1 MRRVIPIGRFS
12 GFALEA
18 VVQRGFAAELILR
31 GAHEYSTK
39 VELEASTAAG
49 NLQALESLPRRMEG
63 VLENVERNEAHF
75 RQQLIELQ
83 ALDQTTFDDQ
93 KELDRLLA
101 RQRELDTL
109 LGEQPD
115 DRRADLGA
123 LDVAGGEP
131 EEESTAEAA

>member
-1 MRRVIPIGRFS
+1 
-12 GFALEA
+12 
-18 VVQRGFAAELILR
+18 
-31 GAHEYSTK
+31 
-39 VELEASTAAG
+39 
-49 NLQALESLPRRMEG
+49 MEG

-123 LDVAGGEP
+123 LDVAEGEP